1 VKSMILLVAGFI
13 ILLAV
18 LLLPASTTA
27 YWEAWAYVAVLFI
40 PMTLTLVFLLK
51 TDPELLERRM
61 RTKEKS
67 PEQSFIVKAR
77 LALLWAHPSAA
88 GLRPPLRR
96 VPHLPTHPGGRAIK
110 RPLPVRP
117 YVLRRYRGGSNDAYD
132 EPPLAQTLFEGD
144 RNGSYRVA
152 SGGILSSPWILPG
165 KGERTKIQMR
175 SLSCRNILAF

>member
-1 VKSMILLVAGFI
+1 MILLVAGFI

-67 PEQSFIVKAR
+67 PEQSFIVK
-77 LALLWAHPSAA
+77 LGWLCYGLTLLLP
-88 GLRPPLRR
+88 GFGRR
-96 VPHLPTHPGGRAIK
+96 F
-110 RPLPVRP
+110 
-117 YVLRRYRGGSNDAYD
+117 GGSHISQLTPADG
-132 EPPLAQTLFEGD
+132 P
-144 RNGSYRVA
+144 
-152 SGGILSSPWILPG
+152 
-165 KGERTKIQMR
+165 
-175 SLSCRNILAF
+175 